1 MLWNTPIR
9 RVARAA
15 ALATLPLAC
24 LTPSLAL
31 AADEA
36 ALGELRSQIEA
47 MRQDYEA
54 RLKALEARLEAAQQR
69 PLVGANAAQAAGP
82 APADVAAPSTTQAA
96 PPSAFTANP
105 GAAPPRNNAFNPA
118 VSVVLSGT
126 YANLSKDPE
135 TWRIAGFV
143 PGGEELGPGKRGFS
157 LGESELNLSASIDS
171 WLYGS
176 LTLAVTPEE
185 HIETEEAFIQTTAL
199 PGGLTLKAGR
209 FFGGLGYLNEQH
221 AHTWD
226 FVDAPLAYQA
236 FFGGQ
241 FRQEGVQ
248 ARWLAPT
255 DRYIELGAELGNG
268 ASFPGN
274 DRGGNGMGALA
285 LSAHTGG
292 DIGDSHDWRAG
303 VSWLRTK
310 AQDREWEDIDAFG
323 QDVTN
328 AFTGESRTWVVDG
341 VWKWAPQG
349 NAKRT
354 SFKLQGE
361 YFRRTEKGGLTYDT
375 ANVANSDGYR
385 SRQAG
390 WYLQGIYQFMPRWR
404 VGLRHDRLDTGS
416 LHLASNEANLAQADH
431 TPQRHS
437 LMLDWSPSEFQRW
450 RVQLSQ
456 DRAREGAKD
465 TQFFLQYQVNL
476 GAHGA
481 HGY

>member
-24 LTPSLAL
+24 LAPSLAH

-36 ALGELRSQIEA
+36 ALRELRSQIDA

-54 RLKALEARLEAAQQR
+54 RLKALESKLEAAQ
-69 PLVGANAAQAAGP
+69 AAQAP
-82 APADVAAPSTTQAA
+82 ASSANVTAPDPALTQAV
-96 PPSAFTANP
+96 PPPAFNTA
-105 GAAPPRNNAFNPA
+105 GAARNNAFNPA
-118 VSVVLSGT
+118 VSVVLGGT
-126 YANLSKDPE
+126 YANLSKDPA

-143 PGGEELGPGKRGFS
+143 PGGDEVGPGKRGFS
-157 LGESELNLSASIDS
+157 LGESELNLSANIDS

-176 LTLAVTPEE
+176 LTLAVTPENE
-185 HIETEEAFIQTTAL
+185 LETEEAFIQTTAL

-241 FRQEGVQ
+241 FRQEGLQ

-255 DRYIELGAELGNG
+255 DRFLELGMELGNG

-292 DIGDSHDWRAG
+292 DIGDSHNWRAG
-303 VSWLRTK
+303 ASWLRTK
-310 AQDREWEDIDAFG
+310 AKDRAWDDTDAFG
-323 QDVTN
+323 ADVTN

-341 VWKWAPQG
+341 VWKWAPHG
-349 NAKRT
+349 NAKVT
-354 SFKLQGE
+354 NFKLQGE
-361 YFRRTEKGGLTYDT
+361 YFRRTEKGDLTYDAT
-375 ANVANSDGYR
+375 GAANVDAYL
-385 SRQAG
+385 SRQSG
-390 WYLQGIYQFMPRWR
+390 WYLQGIYQFAPRWR
-404 VGLRHDRLDTGS
+404 VGLRHDQLDTSS
-416 LHLASNEANLAQADH
+416 LDLAGNDANLARTDH
-431 TPQRHS
+431 TPQRQS
-437 LMLDWSPSEFQRW
+437 VMLDWSPSEFQRW
-450 RVQLSQ
+450 RVQLSN
-456 DRAREGAKD
+456 DRAREGVRD
-465 TQFFLQYQVNL
+465 TQFFLQYLVNL

-481 HGY
+481 HAY